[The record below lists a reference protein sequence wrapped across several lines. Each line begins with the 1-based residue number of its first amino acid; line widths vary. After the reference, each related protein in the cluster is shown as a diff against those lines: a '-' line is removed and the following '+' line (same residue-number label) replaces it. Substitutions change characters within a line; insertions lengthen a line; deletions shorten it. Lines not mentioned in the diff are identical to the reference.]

1 MGREIGVMLAQGL
14 DVPNCFKDVPN
25 LMKYISNFV
34 KDLPN
39 FLQDVP
45 WVPMSISR
53 WGTTSNS
60 FSRVKEYMNDENGD
74 KGLGS
79 SKNGYTQG
87 SKVPFGMGEDL

>member
-1 MGREIGVMLAQGL
+1 MGNNIEVPVAHGL

-25 LMKYISNFV
+25 FIKYIPNFV
-34 KDLPN
+34 KDVSNYLY
-39 FLQDVP
+39 DVP
-45 WVPMSISR
+45 WVSMSISG

-79 SKNGYTQG
+79 SKNGYT
-87 SKVPFGMGEDL
+87 